1 MKFYELSCLQWQE
14 GFMFPSMFLAMPQQ
28 QLEVAVTWLHC
39 HHRHVGRGGKAW
51 DLLLGGTLA
60 VADHAG
66 RHGGIRG
73 DLTTETSGAQVGFG
87 VPEVRKMSP

>member
-1 MKFYELSCLQWQE
+1 
-14 GFMFPSMFLAMPQQ
+14 
-28 QLEVAVTWLHC
+28 
-39 HHRHVGRGGKAW
+39 
-51 DLLLGGTLA
+51 LA